1 MSLPHLPFDPS
12 CCLIG
17 GQWRHPTDLEKL
29 ELKNPSDGST
39 LTEIASGN
47 ENDIGEAIENAKNAF
62 DQCWNTTPAAERGR
76 ILSNLG
82 RLILKNIDLLSKNN
96 SYIRLDIQQT
106 NKDLQAPYKSQSN
119 NGDEVT
125 VLGFGK

>member
-82 RLILKNIDLLSKNN
+82 RLVLKNIDLFM
-96 SYIRLDIQQT
+96 
-106 NKDLQAPYKSQSN
+106 
-119 NGDEVT
+119 E
-125 VLGFGK
+125 

>member
-17 GQWRHPTDLEKL
+17 GQWRNPTDLEKL

-47 ENDIGEAIENAKNAF
+47 ENDIA
-62 DQCWNTTPAAERGR
+62 
-76 ILSNLG
+76 
-82 RLILKNIDLLSKNN
+82 
-96 SYIRLDIQQT
+96 
-106 NKDLQAPYKSQSN
+106 
-119 NGDEVT
+119 
-125 VLGFGK
+125 